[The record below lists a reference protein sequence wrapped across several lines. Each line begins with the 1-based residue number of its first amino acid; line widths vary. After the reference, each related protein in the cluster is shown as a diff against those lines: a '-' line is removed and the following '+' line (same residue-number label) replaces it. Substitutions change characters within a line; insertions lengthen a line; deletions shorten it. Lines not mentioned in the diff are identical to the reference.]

1 MGKFEKLKVTRPAK
15 KTWLLEETK
24 RKKKKKEVTLAL
36 KREVTAICRH
46 FFIRDILQPLKVYQ
60 GSEIFRAMAALSTDV
75 RKNDKSLKFPRFEY
89 LFEYLVFFQIFS
101 KKYLKIPPI

>member
-24 RKKKKKEVTLAL
+24 RKKKDVALAL

-46 FFIRDILQPLKVYQ
+46 FFIRDILHPLKVCE
-60 GSEIFRAMAALSTDV
+60 GSGIFRAMAALSTDV
-75 RKNDKSLKFPRFEY
+75 RKNDKSLKFSRFEY
-89 LFEYLVFFQIFS
+89 LLEYAFFF
-101 KKYLKIPPI
+101 KYFRKNI